1 MQQQDLLLAGHPA
14 SLERSRECA
23 LRNTPAAGGHR
34 APETGAEIVDLS
46 VRWRAKE
53 REKPPGIDDQVLA
66 EQILRTFNTW
76 SFKREQPS
84 DIGLMLKAIEHAIRH
99 TEPLAFAVYWGK
111 GPRCSLADPDMQCLD
126 FLRAFSDRVKQG
138 YAPGAALNLIFT
150 DTHAELNGY
159 SQPGIEKY
167 FHEVGAF
174 ARERGMCT
182 RRLSELVRVSNI
194 APATD
199 LNEADIEEATLLKL
213 IASARKWYRG
223 SGTPEDG
230 ARTYYRMNMVERRA
244 VEAAF
249 PNSIFITFNGSDLR
263 ALFPQ
268 HLPIFYMYS
277 LRRGFGV
284 KPWFLP
290 LDASPCTATSCKCA
304 DAGVLPLPVLT
315 GRGLG

>member
-14 SLERSRECA
+14 SLERSREHA
-23 LRNTPAAGGHR
+23 LRNTPLAGKHR
-34 APETGAEIVDLS
+34 LPQTGGEIVDLS
-46 VRWRAKE
+46 VRLSAKG
-53 REKPPGIDDQVLA
+53 REKPPGIDDRVLA
-66 EQILRTFNTW
+66 QQILRTFNTW

-84 DIGLMLKAIEHAIRH
+84 DIGLMLNVISHTIRLS
-99 TEPLAFAVYWGK
+99 EPLSFALYWGK
-111 GPRCSLADPDMQCLD
+111 GPRCGLADPDMRCLD
-126 FLRAFSDRVKQG
+126 FLRSFSDRVKQG
-138 YAPGAALNLIFT
+138 YAPGAVLNLIFT

-167 FHEVGAF
+167 FHEVGPF
-174 ARERGMCT
+174 ARERGMRT
-182 RRLSELVRVSNI
+182 RRLSELVRVLDI
-194 APATD
+194 ALGTD
-199 LNEADIEEATLLKL
+199 RNEADIEQATLLKL

-263 ALFPQ
+263 PLFPQ

-290 LDASPCTATSCKCA
+290 LDARPCTATACKCA
-304 DAGVLPLPVLT
+304 KARLNN
-315 GRGLG
+315 

>member
-14 SLERSRECA
+14 SLERSRECE
-23 LRNTPAAGGHR
+23 LRNTPAAGRHR
-34 APETGAEIVDLS
+34 APETGAEIIDLS
-46 VRWRAKE
+46 VRLRAKD
-53 REKPPGIDDQVLA
+53 RVKPPGIDDQVLA

-76 SFKREQPS
+76 SFKRQHPS
-84 DIGLMLKAIEHAIRH
+84 DIGLMLNVISHTIRRS
-99 TEPLAFAVYWGK
+99 EPLSFALYWGK

-126 FLRAFSDRVKQG
+126 FLGAFSDRVKQG

-182 RRLSELVRVSNI
+182 RRLGELVRVSNI

-244 VEAAF
+244 VEAAEQ
-249 PNSIFITFNGSDLR
+249 S
-263 ALFPQ
+263 PQ
-268 HLPIFYMYS
+268 PTDCI
-277 LRRGFGV
+277 
-284 KPWFLP
+284 
-290 LDASPCTATSCKCA
+290 
-304 DAGVLPLPVLT
+304 
-315 GRGLG
+315 

>member
-1 MQQQDLLLAGHPA
+1 M
-14 SLERSRECA
+14 
-23 LRNTPAAGGHR
+23 
-34 APETGAEIVDLS
+34 
-46 VRWRAKE
+46 
-53 REKPPGIDDQVLA
+53 
-66 EQILRTFNTW
+66 RTFNTW

-84 DIGLMLKAIEHAIRH
+84 DIGLMLKAIEHAIRRS
-99 TEPLAFAVYWGK
+99 EPLSFALYWGK

-126 FLRAFSDRVKQG
+126 FLGAFSDRVKQG
-138 YAPGAALNLIFT
+138 YAPGAAFSLIFT

-159 SQPGIEKY
+159 PQPGIEKY

-182 RRLSELVRVSNI
+182 RRLGELVRVSNI

-223 SGTPEDG
+223 SGTPEEG

-277 LRRGFGV
+277 LRRGFGM

-290 LDASPCTATSCKCA
+290 LDARPCTASSCKCA

>member
-1 MQQQDLLLAGHPA
+1 MLNVISHTIR
-14 SLERSRECA
+14 RS
-23 LRNTPAAGGHR
+23 
-34 APETGAEIVDLS
+34 
-46 VRWRAKE
+46 
-53 REKPPGIDDQVLA
+53 
-66 EQILRTFNTW
+66 
-76 SFKREQPS
+76 
-84 DIGLMLKAIEHAIRH
+84 
-99 TEPLAFAVYWGK
+99 EPLAFAVYWGK

-126 FLRAFSDRVKQG
+126 FLGAFSDRVKKG
-138 YAPGAALNLIFT
+138 YAPGVALNLIFT

-182 RRLSELVRVSNI
+182 RRLGELVRVSNI

-244 VEAAF
+244 VPEFDLHNIQRKRSAGAFSAA
-249 PNSIFITFNGSDLR
+249 S
-263 ALFPQ
+263 A
-268 HLPIFYMYS
+268 HL
-277 LRRGFGV
+277 LHV
-284 KPWFLP
+284 L
-290 LDASPCTATSCKCA
+290 ASPRLWCEAMVSSAGCT
-304 DAGVLPLPVLT
+304 PVHRHLVQVR
-315 GRGLG
+315 GRNAEQLISRSN